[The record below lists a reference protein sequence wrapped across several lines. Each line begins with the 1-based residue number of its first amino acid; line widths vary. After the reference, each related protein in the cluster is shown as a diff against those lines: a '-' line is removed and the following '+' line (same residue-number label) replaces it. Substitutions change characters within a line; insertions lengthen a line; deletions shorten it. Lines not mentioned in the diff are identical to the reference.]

1 MRDATGKPAIADD
14 TALEVSALGGR
25 PGVRTARYAGPSAD
39 PAKNVALLL
48 TELAGVKE
56 RAARFRTVA
65 VASLVDGSELSAEG
79 TLEGEIATVS
89 RGDQGFGYDP
99 VFVPLGA
106 GGRTL
111 AELDSK
117 EKHAISHRGR
127 ALRNLAAK
135 LSVAGEGEGS
145 TRGSR

>member
-25 PGVRTARYAGPSAD
+25 PGVRTARYVGPSAD

-89 RGDQGFGYDP
+89 RRSGVRIRPRLRPARRRRSDTRRARLEREARD
-99 VFVPLGA
+99 
-106 GGRTL
+106 L
-111 AELDSK
+111 APRS
-117 EKHAISHRGR
+117 
-127 ALRNLAAK
+127 
-135 LSVAGEGEGS
+135 SVAKPRGEAFG
-145 TRGSR
+145 RRRR